1 MTALL
6 KHEARFLAPHREE
19 LDLNVP
25 RSLLKRLSRPY
36 GVEDNI
42 FSNSAIR
49 GGRSWVTISQRMSK
63 STLS

>member
-1 MTALL
+1 MAALL
-6 KHEARFLAPHREE
+6 DDGAGFLASYREE

-49 GGRSWVTISQRMSK
+49 GGKSWVMISQRMSK